1 MRFKTRLTLAFGLF
15 AFLLCTL
22 FALLLAES
30 LTTLEDQIVSSL
42 LEQEASYLLGRYRQ
56 GPELLVMPDLNQL
69 KGYHSGE
76 ANLPAWLAPLEP
88 GFHQTEELH
97 VLVQNLEPDQRI
109 YLVYDESS
117 GLLDQHEASLWL
129 ILLLLV
135 FIVSAVGVGIGFYQ
149 STVLARPINELAAQ
163 VETVNTE
170 KPEIIP
176 LPDRGEIGLLS
187 RAYADLIDRLGAFIQ
202 REKAFTRYASHELM
216 TPVSIMN
223 SNLELLRN
231 ENADAD
237 LRRRAIDRLQQ
248 ATKYMQRQIE
258 IFLLLAREGELED
271 SLHPLD
277 WKHLWEILEAQFPQV
292 SVSLKISA
300 EPEVFVNEAAV
311 QAILFNILG
320 NVVRH
325 GAAERESFEA
335 FLTLGPDSLEVTN
348 ALPRQGEQGASNY
361 GFGLEI
367 NQKLCEAIGWRFSSR
382 RQRDEFIVSIKF
394 ASDDE

>member
-335 FLTLGPDSLEVTN
+335 FLTLGPDSLEVTT